1 MTFARIGM
9 PLLSVMLLTAGA
21 TAAPAPTP
29 NGSAIKMLNHR
40 MKTMLADIG
49 HKNERAEVSLEP
61 DASGLRT
68 IVRVR
73 VHPSYAAQ
81 LRADLTK
88 KVNEYIS
95 IHKGDCRANTAMR
108 GMNPWVLNPINNGV
122 STTYVSVPISTLMG
136 HGNVVTTNYADGT
149 VVNCGAI

>member
-1 MTFARIGM
+1 MTFARISTAV
-9 PLLSVMLLTAGA
+9 LSVMLL
-21 TAAPAPTP
+21 AAAASAAPTP
-29 NGSAIKMLNHR
+29 TPNPSAVKALNHR
-40 MKTMLADIG
+40 MKLMLADIS
-49 HKNERAEVSLEP
+49 HKNEQAEVSLEP

-73 VHPSYAAQ
+73 VHPSQAAQ

-88 KVNEYIS
+88 KVNEYIY
-95 IHKGDCRANTAMR
+95 IHRGDCQANTSMR

-122 STTYVSVPISTLMG
+122 STTYVNVPISTLLG
-136 HGNVVTTNYADGT
+136 HGNVVTTHYADGT